1 MITLQVFGPG
11 FGLPD
16 PSPFCMKAD
25 ILLQMSGL
33 PHERKIGNMRRAPK
47 GKLPLIIDD
56 GEIVAD
62 STFIRLHLERKYGI
76 DFDEGLTPEQRGI
89 AWAVE
94 KMLEDHLYWFVVSER
109 WANDSNFS
117 RGPLQFF
124 RAVPAPLRPL
134 IAAMVK
140 RQVQR
145 TLKGQGTGRHSP
157 AEQAELAR
165 HALGATAAIMGER
178 LYLMGSEPCG
188 ADATLGAFLASG
200 LCTLFES
207 PIRGLIESHPNL
219 VTYAERIRT
228 RYFADRELLSSAA

>member
-47 GKLPLIIDD
+47 GKLPLIIDA

-76 DFDEGLTPEQRGI
+76 DFDKGLTPEQRGI

-109 WANDSNFS
+109 WANDSNFN

-124 RAVPAPLRPL
+124 RVCAGAV
-134 IAAMVK
+134 
-140 RQVQR
+140 
-145 TLKGQGTGRHSP
+145 
-157 AEQAELAR
+157 
-165 HALGATAAIMGER
+165 ATAGCR
-178 LYLMGSEPCG
+178 DGQTPG
-188 ADATLGAFLASG
+188 AAHAQGPGHRAPQPG
-200 LCTLFES
+200 
-207 PIRGLIESHPNL
+207 
-219 VTYAERIRT
+219 
-228 RYFADRELLSSAA
+228 